1 MRRDELLEADRL
13 SELLL
18 AISGVAIFVGL
29 VIVVVAAE
37 ASTAILR

>member
-18 AISGVAIFVGL
+18 IVSGVAIFVGL
-29 VIVVVAAE
+29 VIVVVAAA